1 MVSLN
6 AGSLGLFGGRL
17 CLDFVNTANRGSA
30 GIEREFLDSCD
41 DLLVWG
47 RRVGLLAAG
56 QQPRSDSRTWRSC
69 LVLRESL
76 HRLLSPDSRRE
87 PASDDIERL
96 NKAMALGARHA
107 RLVAGEG
114 GVTYDAGDS
123 PEAWLVGP
131 VAWSAS
137 ELLTSGQIDHVK
149 TCPGNHCGWLFL
161 DTSRGHT
168 RRWCSM
174 TTCGNRAKARAHYER
189 QQA

>member
-1 MVSLN
+1 MVSLG

-17 CLDFVNTANRGSA
+17 CLDFVNTANRGGD
-30 GIEREFLDSCD
+30 GIEREFLEDHD
-41 DLLVWG
+41 DLLAWG
-47 RRVGLLAAG
+47 RHVGLLASG
-56 QQPRSDSRTWRSC
+56 QQGETDAGALRSC
-69 LVLRESL
+69 LALRESL
-76 HRLLSPDSRRE
+76 HRLLSPVSRGE

-107 RLVAGEG
+107 RLVASEG
-114 GVTYDAGDS
+114 GVNYDGGVRI
-123 PEAWLVGP
+123 EAWLMGP

-137 ELLTSGQIDHVK
+137 ELLTSGQIDHVN

-189 QQA
+189 HQS